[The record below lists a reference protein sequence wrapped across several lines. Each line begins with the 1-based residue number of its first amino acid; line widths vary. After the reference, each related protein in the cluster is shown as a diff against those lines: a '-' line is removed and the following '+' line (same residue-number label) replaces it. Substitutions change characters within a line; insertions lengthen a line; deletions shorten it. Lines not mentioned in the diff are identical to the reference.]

1 MILVFFMEW
10 LEGFGI
16 YHFGIIVAVVGGD
29 FFFWNNNN
37 LTYPGLS
44 HLYGGGIEIL
54 TIGNGEA
61 LNKTLNYHYQ

>member
-1 MILVFFMEW
+1 MIFVFFMEW

-16 YHFGIIVAVVGGD
+16 YHFGIIVVVD
-29 FFFWNNNN
+29 FFSWNNNN
-37 LTYPGLS
+37 ITYPGLS

>member
-16 YHFGIIVAVVGGD
+16 YHFVAVVGGD

-37 LTYPGLS
+37 ITYPGLS

>member
-1 MILVFFMEW
+1 MI
-10 LEGFGI
+10 
-16 YHFGIIVAVVGGD
+16 
-29 FFFWNNNN
+29 FWNNNN
-37 LTYPGLS
+37 ITYPGLS

>member
-1 MILVFFMEW
+1 MIFGVSSWDDERIWHHFVVVFFSPEE
-10 LEGFGI
+10 LK
-16 YHFGIIVAVVGGD
+16 
-29 FFFWNNNN
+29 
-37 LTYPGLS
+37 TYPGLS